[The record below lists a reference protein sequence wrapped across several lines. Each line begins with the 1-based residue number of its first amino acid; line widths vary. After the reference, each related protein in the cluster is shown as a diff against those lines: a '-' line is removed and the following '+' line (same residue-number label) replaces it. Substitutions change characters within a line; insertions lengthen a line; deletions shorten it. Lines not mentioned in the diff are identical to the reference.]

1 MDNNVT
7 DRATLLITVTAAT
20 VAFGLA
26 FNEGAFDTIFFDVY
40 MTVWVIATAVLVG
53 SLVSE
58 LPPRDWWGRL
68 VLLLP
73 TAWIVA
79 AWIGGPADQDTAAD
93 VLFVLTIIVTVISLP
108 FVAWVLISVINP
120 DFVGLPTR
128 NRIAVLAGVLVFALA
143 GYAMGARNDMFL
155 NCDDFKVSGND
166 LPANCA
172 SGPNTPNPGGLP

>member
-1 MDNNVT
+1 VDNNVT

-26 FNEGAFDTIFFDVY
+26 FNVGAFDTVFFDVY
-40 MTVWVIATAVLVG
+40 LSVWVVATAVLVG

-68 VLLLP
+68 LLLLP

-79 AWIGGPADQDTAAD
+79 AWIGGPADADTGAD
-93 VLFVLTIIVTVISLP
+93 VLFVLTIVVTVISLP
-108 FVAWVLISVINP
+108 FVAWVLVSVINP
-120 DFVGLPTR
+120 DFVELPGR
-128 NRIAVLAGVLVFALA
+128 NRVAVLAGVLVFALV
-143 GYAMGARNDMFL
+143 GYGLGARNDIFL

-166 LPANCA
+166 LPANCV
-172 SGPNTPNPGGLP
+172 SGPNTPNPGGSP